1 MSAPLTHLT
10 WDIETLGMKETTV
23 VTTLAIIPF
32 TFEGNETYD
41 ELVLNGFYVKFS
53 IADQLKNWKRTTTQS
68 TIDWWKTQSEEAK
81 VNSIKPSKDDVALE
95 AGLDQIEYWI
105 GKSKYDM
112 KKSYNWARGSNFD
125 FPKIEDMF
133 DMAGRA
139 LPFNTWKIRDT
150 RTYIDVLT
158 GNDRGAYEL
167 KNGTPKNFIHH
178 HALHDAALD
187 TMRLKE
193 IYATLSE

>member
-1 MSAPLTHLT
+1 MAHTHLC

-32 TFEGNETYD
+32 TFEDEISYD
-41 ELVLNGFYVKFS
+41 QLVLDGFYVKFS
-53 IADQLKNWKRTTTQS
+53 VADQIKNWKRTTTQS
-68 TIDWWKTQSEEAK
+68 TLDWWKTQSDEAK
-81 VNSIKPSKDDVALE
+81 KNSIVPHKNDVTLLE
-95 AGLDQIEYWI
+95 GLDQIEYWI
-105 GKSKYDM
+105 GKSQYSHKN
-112 KKSYNWARGSNFD
+112 SYNWARGSNFD

-133 DMAGRA
+133 DQANRK

-187 TMRLKE
+187 VMRLKE
-193 IYATLSE
+193 IYFTLAEG

>member
-1 MSAPLTHLT
+1 MAYTHLC

-23 VTTLAIIPF
+23 VTTLAIVPF
-32 TFEGNETYD
+32 TFEDETTYNE
-41 ELVLNGFYVKFS
+41 LIGNGFYVKFD
-53 IADQLKNWKRTTTQS
+53 IADQIKNWKRTTTQS
-68 TIDWWKTQSEEAK
+68 TLDWWKTQSEEAK
-81 VNSIKPSKDDVALE
+81 TLSIKPAKNDVKFLD
-95 AGLDQIEYWI
+95 GLDQIEYWI
-105 GKSKYDM
+105 GKSDYEYKYG
-112 KKSYNWARGSNFD
+112 YNWSRGSNFD

-133 DMAGRA
+133 DMAGRS

-167 KNGTPKNFIHH
+167 RNGTPKNFIHH

-187 TMRLKE
+187 VMRLKE
-193 IYATLSE
+193 IYFTLAE